1 MPRPQFT
8 GLPTWLLSRANARSQ
23 ALLADA
29 FADLDLRPIHFR
41 TLSTLGEYDALS
53 QADLGRLLRLDRKDV
68 AVTLGE
74 LEGRRLVGRSP
85 DPSDGRRNVVTLAD
99 DGRDLLP
106 RLERIVDDVQDQ
118 VLSPLSAAERTELMA
133 ILTKLSPPT

>member
-1 MPRPQFT
+1 MPRPPLAD
-8 GLPTWLLSRANARSQ
+8 LPTWLLSRANARSQ

-85 DPSDGRRNVVTLAD
+85 DPSDGRRNVVTLTA
-99 DGRDLLP
+99 DGRELLP
-106 RLERIVDDVQDQ
+106 SLERIVDGVQDQ
-118 VLSPLSAAERTELMA
+118 VLSPLSAAERTELIA
-133 ILTKLSPPT
+133 ILAKLSPPT